1 MQDINATEQSSITL
15 IYLYILYTYY
25 NVVKMSRFVLI
36 IKDCYVF
43 YN

>member
-1 MQDINATEQSSITL
+1 MQDINATEQSSIKL
-15 IYLYILYTYY
+15 IYILYTYF
-25 NVVKMSRFVLI
+25 NVVKMSRFFLI